1 MKRIKLNILFLVL
14 CAVVLGSC
22 SSYNKI
28 MKASDYNAK
37 YNLAKSLYVEGRYT
51 NCSSILEECVIMLR
65 GTAQAEEVV
74 YMLANCYYNLSD
86 YISAAQYFKN
96 CYMTYPNGV
105 YSEQSRFYCGKSLF
119 LDTPDPRLDPTSTYQ
134 AIEELQV
141 FVEGYPESSHRAE
154 AEDMIF
160 NMYDRL
166 VEKEYKTATL
176 YYNMGNY
183 LGNNYQACVIVSQNA
198 LLDFPSSKYR
208 EDLSFLIYKAKFQ
221 MAEESVLEKKMDRY
235 RDAIDEYYAFKNDF
249 PESDY
254 MKEAEKMFQKATKY
268 VND

>member
-1 MKRIKLNILFLVL
+1 MEESVIK
-14 CAVVLGSC
+14 
-22 SSYNKI
+22 
-28 MKASDYNAK
+28 
-37 YNLAKSLYVEGRYT
+37 
-51 NCSSILEECVIMLR
+51 LR

-74 YMLANCYYNLSD
+74 NMLANCYYNLSD

-96 CYMTYPNGV
+96 CYVTYPNGV

-198 LLDFPSSKYR
+198 LLDF
-208 EDLSFLIYKAKFQ
+208 I
-221 MAEESVLEKKMDRY
+221 
-235 RDAIDEYYAFKNDF
+235 
-249 PESDY
+249 
-254 MKEAEKMFQKATKY
+254 TKGLRR
-268 VND
+268 NT